1 MKRTSPLRLV
11 KFIGEARIRLS
22 INRATPSITGKWMRE
37 QIIELGPA
45 FIKLGQFIST
55 RNDIFS
61 KEITDELLLLQDNIP
76 QTPFSDIITI
86 LNQSYNDYTEVF
98 SQIDETAIAS
108 ASIGQVHIGKLKNTN
123 KIVAIKIQK
132 PFIAEKIIEDIE
144 TLKNIVKL
152 LNKVGYSR
160 AHEFESILCEY
171 ERFLD
176 AELDFSKEMKHMVKF
191 KRLLKDLPV
200 KIPDVS
206 IKYSSKKVLVMEYV
220 KSMKLTESKIN
231 MKDIANSLINIFLYQ
246 IIKIGYVHSDPHP
259 GNIGILEDGRIVLY
273 DFGNVV
279 EFSSEFKSK
288 INQLIISLYQKDV
301 EEFVEL
307 LIELEI
313 IYVKDDIEIIEIK
326 AFFGYFFK
334 YLDNLDLS
342 TLKVSV
348 IQNDLQ
354 GNFQSNFKVN
364 QDFLSLFRVFSL
376 LDGTYSKLD
385 PNFSYINAITPY
397 TDDLMNNP
405 EFYDYRAKKDIQKL
419 SSYPRLLQTTDANI
433 LRIQQKTKN
442 MNGDFQQLQI
452 FVATF
457 MLLDNYEHFIPFLMV
472 YIPFYIYKNKKQN

>member
-1 MKRTSPLRLV
+1 
-11 KFIGEARIRLS
+11 
-22 INRATPSITGKWMRE
+22 
-37 QIIELGPA
+37 
-45 FIKLGQFIST
+45 
-55 RNDIFS
+55 
-61 KEITDELLLLQDNIP
+61 
-76 QTPFSDIITI
+76 
-86 LNQSYNDYTEVF
+86 
-98 SQIDETAIAS
+98 
-108 ASIGQVHIGKLKNTN
+108 
-123 KIVAIKIQK
+123 
-132 PFIAEKIIEDIE
+132 
-144 TLKNIVKL
+144 
-152 LNKVGYSR
+152 
-160 AHEFESILCEY
+160 
-171 ERFLD
+171 
-176 AELDFSKEMKHMVKF
+176 
-191 KRLLKDLPV
+191 
-200 KIPDVS
+200 
-206 IKYSSKKVLVMEYV
+206 
-220 KSMKLTESKIN
+220 
-231 MKDIANSLINIFLYQ
+231 
-246 IIKIGYVHSDPHP
+246 
-259 GNIGILEDGRIVLY
+259 
-273 DFGNVV
+273 
-279 EFSSEFKSK
+279 
-288 INQLIISLYQKDV
+288 
-301 EEFVEL
+301 